1 MLASLR
7 NIVQEVNSARSLG
20 EVLTIIVKEVRSA
33 MQAGV
38 CSVYLF
44 DESDQRYVLMATEGL
59 RQESIG
65 NVRLAMREGLVGLV
79 AAREEPL
86 NLENADKHPNFAYF
100 EETGES
106 PFHSFLGVPIIHH
119 RKVLGVLVLQ
129 QETQRRFESEE
140 EAFVVTV
147 CAQLSGAIAHA
158 EATGALRQLASTGG
172 DRLREALFRGIPS
185 SPGVGI
191 GRVVLVAPTADLN
204 TVPERFAADTPA
216 EIEVFRT
223 ALESAKD
230 DMRNLSKG
238 LEGKLSSEEIALFDI
253 YIRMLD
259 DHSLGGE
266 VIAAIVD
273 GQAAQSAW
281 SSVILKH
288 VRTFRKMDDPY
299 LRERAADVNDLG
311 RRVLGYLQRNE
322 KNTQPLPR
330 RIILVG
336 EDLSASALAD
346 IPIERLV
353 GIVSVKGSSN
363 SHMAIV
369 GRALGVPTVMGAVD
383 LPWTEMEG
391 HELIIDGFS
400 GDVIS
405 RATRRMRR
413 AYLHRQRQET
423 LLAKDLERLRDI
435 PCVTPDGFPVALWI
449 NTGLRQDI
457 ALALKSSA
465 EGVGLYR
472 TEIPFFMRSS
482 FPTEDEQTEIYRE
495 QLQAFA
501 PNPVTMRTLDIGG
514 DKALPYFPIEEENP
528 FLGWRGIRIS
538 LDHPEIFLIQI
549 RAMLRAS
556 EGLNNLRIML
566 PMISSV
572 PELDRAMEL
581 IDRAYREL
589 MQEEGYNLEKPAIG
603 AMIEVPAAVY
613 QVKEIGR
620 RVDFL
625 SVGTNDLTQYLL
637 AVDRNNPR
645 VADLYHSLHPAV
657 LRALKSII
665 EQADAVNCQISVC
678 GEMAGDPLAVVILM
692 GLGYDHLSMS
702 ANSLLKVKS
711 MLSQVSKAEAQSLAK
726 RALRMSDAGSVTLL
740 LSDALSR
747 PELVKLYR
755 PAELDEKAG
764 FSDSSS
770 SPKPIK

>member
-7 NIVQEVNSARSLG
+7 NIVQEVNSARNLG
-20 EVLTIIVKEVRSA
+20 QVLSIIVKEVSTA

-44 DESDQRYVLMATEGL
+44 DESDQRYVLMASKGL
-59 RQESIG
+59 RGESIG
-65 NVRLAMREGLVGLV
+65 KVRLAMREGLVGLV

-129 QETQRRFESEE
+129 EESQRKFGDEE

-158 EATGALRQLASTGG
+158 EATGALRQLASAGRG
-172 DRLREALFRGIPS
+172 KSREALFRGIPS

-191 GRVVLVAPTADLN
+191 GRVVLVSDTADLAA
-204 TVPERFAADTPA
+204 VPERFIKDSSA
-216 EIEVFRT
+216 EIEIFRT
-223 ALESAKD
+223 ALESAKK
-230 DMRNLSKG
+230 DMRNLGEG
-238 LEGKLSSEEIALFDI
+238 LESKLSSEEMALFEV

-259 DHSLGGE
+259 DRSLGGE
-266 VIAAIVD
+266 VIAAIIA

-288 VRTFRKMDDPY
+288 VRTFQKMDDPY

-311 RRVLGYLQRNE
+311 KRVLGYLQRNQ
-322 KNTQPLPR
+322 KKSLPLPR

-346 IPIERLV
+346 IPVSRLV

-383 LPWTEMEG
+383 LPWAEMEG

-405 RATRRMRR
+405 RASRSMRR
-413 AYLHRQRQET
+413 VYLERQREEKQ
-423 LLAKDLERLRDI
+423 LAKDLEKLRDI
-435 PCVTPDGFPVALWI
+435 PCVTPDGVPLSLWM

-457 ALALKSSA
+457 AIALKSSA
-465 EGVGLYR
+465 QGVGLYR
-472 TEIPFFMRSS
+472 TEIPFLMRSS
-482 FPTEDEQTEIYRE
+482 FPTEDEQTVIYRE
-495 QLQAFA
+495 QLQGFA
-501 PNPVTMRTLDIGG
+501 PQPVTMRTLDIGG
-514 DKALPYFPIEEENP
+514 DKDLPYFPIEEENP

-538 LDHPEIFLIQI
+538 LDHPEIFLAQI

-572 PELDRAMEL
+572 PELDRALEL
-581 IDRAYREL
+581 IDRAYNEL
-589 MQEEGYNLEKPAIG
+589 LQEEGYNIQRPQVG

-613 QVKEIGR
+613 QVKELGR

-645 VADLYHSLHPAV
+645 VANLYHALHPSV
-657 LRALKSII
+657 LRALKII
-665 EQADAVNCQISVC
+665 YEQATAVNCQISVC
-678 GEMAGDPLAVVILM
+678 GEVAGDPIGAVVLL
-692 GLGYDHLSMS
+692 GLGYENLSMS

-711 MLSQVSKAEAQSLAK
+711 MLNQVSKSEARILAK
-726 RALRMSDAGSVTLL
+726 RALRMSDASSVSVF
-740 LSDALSR
+740 LSDALNR
-747 PELVKLYR
+747 PELSKLYR
-755 PAELDEKAG
+755 PVLVDK
-764 FSDSSS
+764 S
-770 SPKPIK
+770 

>member
-1 MLASLR
+1 
-7 NIVQEVNSARSLG
+7 
-20 EVLTIIVKEVRSA
+20 
-33 MQAGV
+33 
-38 CSVYLF
+38 
-44 DESDQRYVLMATEGL
+44 
-59 RQESIG
+59 
-65 NVRLAMREGLVGLV
+65 MREGLVGMV
-79 AAREEPL
+79 AAREELL

-106 PFHSFLGVPIIHH
+106 PYHSFLGVPIIHH

-129 QETQRRFESEE
+129 QETLRKFGDEE

-158 EATGALRQLASTGG
+158 EATGALRKLASAGRG
-172 DRLREALFRGIPS
+172 KSREALFRGIPS

-191 GRVVLVAPTADLN
+191 GRVVLVSDRADLAS
-204 TVPERFAADTPA
+204 VPERFVEDSAA
-216 EIEVFRT
+216 EIEIFRT
-223 ALESAKD
+223 ALKSAKE
-230 DMRNLSKG
+230 DMRNLGEG
-238 LEGKLSSEEIALFDI
+238 LESKLSSEEMALFEV

-259 DHSLGGE
+259 DRSLGGE
-266 VIAAIVD
+266 VIAAIIA

-288 VRTFRKMDDPY
+288 VRTFQKMDDPY

-311 RRVLGYLQRNE
+311 KRVLGYLQRNQ
-322 KNTQPLPR
+322 KKSLPLPR

-346 IPIERLV
+346 IPVSQLV

-383 LPWTEMEG
+383 LPWAELEG

-405 RATRRMRR
+405 RASRSMRR
-413 AYLHRQRQET
+413 LYVQRQREERQ
-423 LLAKDLERLRDI
+423 LAKDLEKLRDI
-435 PCVTPDGFPVALWI
+435 PCVTPDGVPLSLWM

-457 ALALKSSA
+457 AISLKSSA

-472 TEIPFFMRSS
+472 TEIPFLMRSS
-482 FPTEDEQTEIYRE
+482 FPTEDEQTAIYRE

-501 PNPVTMRTLDIGG
+501 PKPVTMRTLDIGG
-514 DKALPYFPIEEENP
+514 DKDLPYFPIEEENP

-538 LDHPEIFLIQI
+538 LDHPEIFLAQI

-572 PELDRAMEL
+572 PELDRALEL
-581 IDRAYREL
+581 IDRAYDEL
-589 MQEEGYNLEKPAIG
+589 LEEEGYSIQRPEVG

-613 QVKEIGR
+613 QVKELGR
-620 RVDFL
+620 RVNFL

-645 VADLYHSLHPAV
+645 VANLYHAMHPSV
-657 LRALKSII
+657 LRALKII
-665 EQADAVNCQISVC
+665 HEQATAVNCQISVC
-678 GEMAGDPLAVVILM
+678 GEVAGDPLGAVVLL
-692 GLGYDHLSMS
+692 GLGYENLSMS

-711 MLSQVSKAEAQSLAK
+711 MLNQVSKTEARTLAK
-726 RALRMSDAGSVTLL
+726 RALRMSDAGSVSVF
-740 LSDALSR
+740 LSDTLNR
-747 PELVKLYR
+747 PELSKLYR
-755 PAELDEKAG
+755 PVLMEK
-764 FSDSSS
+764 S
-770 SPKPIK
+770 

>member
-7 NIVQEVNSARSLG
+7 NIVQEVNSARSLS
-20 EVLTIIVKEVRSA
+20 EVLTIIVREVREA

-65 NVRLAMREGLVGLV
+65 KVRLAMREGLVGLV

-86 NLENADKHPNFAYF
+86 NLEDADKHPNFAYF

-106 PFHSFLGVPIIHH
+106 PYHSFLGVPIIHH

-129 QETQRRFESEE
+129 QETRRRFEGEE

-158 EATGALRQLASTGG
+158 EATGALRKLASAGRG
-172 DRLREALFRGIPS
+172 KSRESTFRGIPS

-191 GRVVLVAPTADLN
+191 GRVVMVSSNVDLN
-204 TVPERFAADTPA
+204 SVPERFSTDTA
-216 EIEVFRT
+216 GEIEIFRT
-223 ALESAKD
+223 ALESAKR
-230 DMRNLSKG
+230 DMRNLGEG

-311 RRVLGYLQRNE
+311 LRVLGYLQRNE
-322 KNTQPLPR
+322 KNTQSLPR
-330 RIILVG
+330 RIVLVG
-336 EDLSASALAD
+336 EDLSASVLAD
-346 IPIERLV
+346 IPINRLV
-353 GIVSVKGSSN
+353 GIVSIKGSSN

-369 GRALGVPTVMGAVD
+369 GRALGVPTVMGAVE
-383 LPWTEMEG
+383 LPWIELEG
-391 HELIIDGFS
+391 HELIVDGFS

-405 RATRRMRR
+405 SASRSTRR
-413 AYLHRQRQET
+413 AYLQRQREEKQ
-423 LLAKDLERLRDI
+423 LSRDLEKLRDV
-435 PCVTPDGFPVALWI
+435 PCVTPDGMPIALWI

-457 ALALKSSA
+457 ALRLKSSA

-472 TEIPFFMRSS
+472 TEIPFLMRSS

-514 DKALPYFPIEEENP
+514 DKDLPYFPIEEENP

-538 LDHPEIFLIQI
+538 LDHPEIFLAQI

-572 PELDRAMEL
+572 PELDRALEL

-589 MQEEGYNLEKPAIG
+589 QQEEGYMLEKPRVG

-613 QVKEIGR
+613 QVKELGR

-645 VADLYHSLHPAV
+645 VASLYHSLHPAV
-657 LRALKSII
+657 LRALKSICD
-665 EQADAVNCQISVC
+665 QARSVNCQISVC
-678 GEMAGDPLAVVILM
+678 GEMAGDPLSAVMLL

-711 MLSQVSKAEAQSLAK
+711 MLNQVSKIEAGNLAK
-726 RALRMSDAGSVTLL
+726 RALRMSDSGSVSQLL
-740 LSDALSR
+740 ADALSR
-747 PELVKLYR
+747 PELSKLYR
-755 PAELDEKAG
+755 PVEISAG
-764 FSDSSS
+764 PSVALKS
-770 SPKPIK
+770 

>member
-20 EVLTIIVKEVRSA
+20 QVLSIIVKEVRSA

-44 DESDQRYVLMATEGL
+44 DESDQRYVLMASEGL
-59 RQESIG
+59 RSEAIG
-65 NVRLAMREGLVGLV
+65 KVRLAMREGLVGLV
-79 AAREEPL
+79 AAKEEPL

-106 PFHSFLGVPIIHH
+106 PYHSFLGVPIIHH

-129 QETQRRFESEE
+129 QETLRKFGDEE

-158 EATGALRQLASTGG
+158 EATGALRKLASAGRG
-172 DRLREALFRGIPS
+172 KSREAMFRGIPS

-191 GRVVLVAPTADLN
+191 GRVVLVSDTADLAS
-204 TVPERFAADTPA
+204 VPERFAEDSAA
-216 EIEVFRT
+216 EIEIFRT
-223 ALESAKD
+223 ALKSAKE
-230 DMRNLSKG
+230 DMRNLGEG
-238 LEGKLSSEEIALFDI
+238 LESKLSSEEMALFEV

-259 DHSLGGE
+259 DRSLGGE
-266 VIAAIVD
+266 VIAAIIA

-288 VRTFRKMDDPY
+288 VRTFQKMDDPY

-311 RRVLGYLQRNE
+311 KRVLGYLQRNE
-322 KNTQPLPR
+322 KKSLPLPR

-346 IPIERLV
+346 IPVSQLV

-383 LPWTEMEG
+383 LPWAELEG

-405 RATRRMRR
+405 RASRSMRR
-413 AYLHRQRQET
+413 LYVQRQREERQ
-423 LLAKDLERLRDI
+423 LAKDLEKLRDI
-435 PCVTPDGFPVALWI
+435 PCITPDGVTLSLWM

-457 ALALKSSA
+457 AVSLKSSA

-472 TEIPFFMRSS
+472 TEIPFLMRSS
-482 FPTEDEQTEIYRE
+482 FPTEDEQTVIYRE

-501 PNPVTMRTLDIGG
+501 PKPVTMRTLDIGG
-514 DKALPYFPIEEENP
+514 DKDLPYFPIEEENP

-538 LDHPEIFLIQI
+538 LDHPEIFLAQI

-572 PELDRAMEL
+572 PELDRALEL
-581 IDRAYREL
+581 IDRAYDEL
-589 MQEEGYNLEKPAIG
+589 LQEEGYSIKRPEIG

-613 QVKEIGR
+613 QVKELGR
-620 RVDFL
+620 RVNFL

-645 VADLYHSLHPAV
+645 VANLYNTLHPSV
-657 LRALKSII
+657 LRALKII
-665 EQADAVNCQISVC
+665 HEQATSVNCQISVC
-678 GEMAGDPLAVVILM
+678 GEVAGDPLGAVVLL
-692 GLGYDHLSMS
+692 GLGYDNLSMS
-702 ANSLLKVKS
+702 ANGLLKVKS
-711 MLSQVSKAEAQSLAK
+711 MLNQVSKAEARALAK
-726 RALRMSDAGSVTLL
+726 RALRMSDAATVSVF
-740 LSDALSR
+740 LSDALNR
-747 PELVKLYR
+747 PELSKLYR
-755 PAELDEKAG
+755 PVQIEK
-764 FSDSSS
+764 S
-770 SPKPIK
+770 

>member
-20 EVLTIIVKEVRSA
+20 QVLSIIVKEVRAA

-44 DESDQRYVLMATEGL
+44 DESDQRYVLMASEGL
-59 RQESIG
+59 RSEAIG
-65 NVRLAMREGLVGLV
+65 KVRLAMREGLVGLV
-79 AAREEPL
+79 AVKEEPL

-106 PFHSFLGVPIIHH
+106 PYHSFLGVPIIHH

-129 QETQRRFESEE
+129 QETLRKFGDEE

-158 EATGALRQLASTGG
+158 EATGALRQLASAGRG
-172 DRLREALFRGIPS
+172 KSREAVFRGIPS

-191 GRVVLVAPTADLN
+191 GRVVLVSDTADLAS
-204 TVPERFAADTPA
+204 VPERFAEDTSA
-216 EIEVFRT
+216 EIEIFRT
-223 ALESAKD
+223 ALKSAKQ
-230 DMRNLSKG
+230 DMRNLGEG
-238 LEGKLSSEEIALFDI
+238 LESKLSSEEMALFEV

-259 DHSLGGE
+259 DRSLGGE
-266 VIAAIVD
+266 VIAAIIA

-288 VRTFRKMDDPY
+288 VRTFQKMDDPY

-311 RRVLGYLQRNE
+311 KRVLGYLQRNQ
-322 KNTQPLPR
+322 KKSLPLPR

-346 IPIERLV
+346 IPVSQLV

-383 LPWTEMEG
+383 LPWAELEG

-405 RATRRMRR
+405 RASRAMRR
-413 AYLHRQRQET
+413 VYVQRQREERQ
-423 LLAKDLERLRDI
+423 LAKDLEKLRDI
-435 PCVTPDGFPVALWI
+435 PCVTPDGIPLSLWM

-457 ALALKSSA
+457 SKALKSTT

-472 TEIPFFMRSS
+472 TEIPFLMRSS
-482 FPTEDEQTEIYRE
+482 FPTEDEQTVIYRE

-501 PNPVTMRTLDIGG
+501 PKPVTMRTLDIGG
-514 DKALPYFPIEEENP
+514 DKDLPYFPIEEENP

-538 LDHPEIFLIQI
+538 LDHPEIFLAQI

-572 PELDRAMEL
+572 PELDRALEL
-581 IDRAYREL
+581 IDRAYDEL
-589 MQEEGYNLEKPAIG
+589 LQEEGYSIQRPQVG

-613 QVKEIGR
+613 QVKELGR
-620 RVDFL
+620 RVNFL

-645 VADLYHSLHPAV
+645 VANLYHALHPSV
-657 LRALKSII
+657 LRALKII
-665 EQADAVNCQISVC
+665 HEQATSVNCQISVC
-678 GEMAGDPLAVVILM
+678 GEVAGDPLGAVVLL
-692 GLGYDHLSMS
+692 GLGYENLSMS

-711 MLSQVSKAEAQSLAK
+711 MLNQVSKSEARTLAK
-726 RALRMSDAGSVTLL
+726 RALRMSDASSVSVF
-740 LSDALSR
+740 LSDALNR
-747 PELVKLYR
+747 PELSKLYR
-755 PAELDEKAG
+755 PVLVEKA
-764 FSDSSS
+764 
-770 SPKPIK
+770 

>member
-20 EVLTIIVKEVRSA
+20 QVLSIIVKEVRSA

-44 DESDQRYVLMATEGL
+44 DESDQRYVLMASEGL
-59 RQESIG
+59 RSESIG
-65 NVRLAMREGLVGLV
+65 KVRLAMREGLVGLV
-79 AAREEPL
+79 AAKEEPL

-106 PFHSFLGVPIIHH
+106 PYHSFLGVPIIHH

-129 QETQRRFESEE
+129 QETLRKFGGEE

-158 EATGALRQLASTGG
+158 EATGALRQLASAGRG
-172 DRLREALFRGIPS
+172 KSREALFRGIPS

-191 GRVVLVAPTADLN
+191 GRVVLVSDTADLAS
-204 TVPERFAADTPA
+204 VPERFATDTAA
-216 EIEVFRT
+216 EIEIFRT
-223 ALESAKD
+223 ALKSAKE
-230 DMRNLSKG
+230 DMRNLGEG
-238 LEGKLSSEEIALFDI
+238 LESKLSSEEMALFEV

-266 VIAAIVD
+266 VIAAIIA

-288 VRTFRKMDDPY
+288 VRTFQKMDDPY

-311 RRVLGYLQRNE
+311 KRVLGYLQRNE
-322 KNTQPLPR
+322 KKSLPLPR

-346 IPIERLV
+346 IPVNQLV

-383 LPWTEMEG
+383 LPWAELEG

-405 RATRRMRR
+405 RASRTMRR
-413 AYLHRQRQET
+413 VYLQRQREEKQ
-423 LLAKDLERLRDI
+423 LAKDLEKLRDI
-435 PCVTPDGFPVALWI
+435 PCVTPDGVPLSLWM

-457 ALALKSSA
+457 AVSLKSSA

-472 TEIPFFMRSS
+472 TEIPFLMRSS
-482 FPTEDEQTEIYRE
+482 FPTEDEQTVIYRE

-501 PNPVTMRTLDIGG
+501 PKPVTMRTLDIGG
-514 DKALPYFPIEEENP
+514 DKDLPYFPIEEENP

-538 LDHPEIFLIQI
+538 LDHPEIFLAQI

-572 PELDRAMEL
+572 PELDRALEL
-581 IDRAYREL
+581 IDRAYDEL
-589 MQEEGYNLEKPAIG
+589 LQEEGYSIQRPEVG

-613 QVKEIGR
+613 QVKELGR

-645 VADLYHSLHPAV
+645 VANLYHALHPSV
-657 LRALKSII
+657 LRALKII
-665 EQADAVNCQISVC
+665 HEQATSVNCQISVC
-678 GEMAGDPLAVVILM
+678 GEVAGDPLGAVVLL
-692 GLGYDHLSMS
+692 GLGYENLSMS

-711 MLSQVSKAEAQSLAK
+711 MLNQVPKSEARTLAK
-726 RALRMSDAGSVTLL
+726 RALRMSDASSVSVFLT
-740 LSDALSR
+740 DALSR
-747 PELVKLYR
+747 PELSKLYR
-755 PAELDEKAG
+755 PVMVEKA
-764 FSDSSS
+764 
-770 SPKPIK
+770 

>member
-20 EVLTIIVKEVRSA
+20 QVLSIIVKEVRSA

-44 DESDQRYVLMATEGL
+44 DESDQRYVLMASEGL
-59 RQESIG
+59 RSESIG
-65 NVRLAMREGLVGLV
+65 KVRLAMREGLVGLV
-79 AAREEPL
+79 AAKEEPL

-106 PFHSFLGVPIIHH
+106 PYHSFLGVPIIHH

-129 QETQRRFESEE
+129 QETLRKFGDEE

-158 EATGALRQLASTGG
+158 EATGALRQLASAGRG
-172 DRLREALFRGIPS
+172 KSREAVFRGIPS

-191 GRVVLVAPTADLN
+191 GRVVLVSDTADLAS
-204 TVPERFAADTPA
+204 VPERFAEDTSA
-216 EIEVFRT
+216 EIEIFRT
-223 ALESAKD
+223 ALKSAKQ
-230 DMRNLSKG
+230 DMRNLGEG
-238 LEGKLSSEEIALFDI
+238 LESKLSSEEMALFEV

-259 DHSLGGE
+259 DRSLGGE
-266 VIAAIVD
+266 VIAAIIA

-288 VRTFRKMDDPY
+288 VRTFQKMDDPY

-311 RRVLGYLQRNE
+311 KRVLGYLQRNE
-322 KNTQPLPR
+322 KKSVPLPR

-346 IPIERLV
+346 IPVSQLV

-383 LPWTEMEG
+383 LPWAELEG

-405 RATRRMRR
+405 RASRTMRR
-413 AYLHRQRQET
+413 VYVQRQREERQ
-423 LLAKDLERLRDI
+423 LAKDLEKLRDI
-435 PCVTPDGFPVALWI
+435 PCVTPDGVPLSLWM

-457 ALALKSSA
+457 AKALKSST

-472 TEIPFFMRSS
+472 TEIPFLMRSS
-482 FPTEDEQTEIYRE
+482 FPTEDEQTVIYRE
-495 QLQAFA
+495 QLRAFA
-501 PNPVTMRTLDIGG
+501 PKPVTMRTLDIGG
-514 DKALPYFPIEEENP
+514 DKDLPYFPIEEENP

-538 LDHPEIFLIQI
+538 LDHPEIFLAQI

-572 PELDRAMEL
+572 PELDRALEL
-581 IDRAYREL
+581 IDRAYDEL
-589 MQEEGYNLEKPAIG
+589 LQEEGYSIQRPQVG

-613 QVKEIGR
+613 QVKELGR
-620 RVDFL
+620 RVNFL

-645 VADLYHSLHPAV
+645 VANLYHALHPSV
-657 LRALKSII
+657 LRALKII
-665 EQADAVNCQISVC
+665 HDQATSVNCQISVC
-678 GEMAGDPLAVVILM
+678 GEVAGDPLGAVVLL
-692 GLGYDHLSMS
+692 GLGYENLSMS

-711 MLSQVSKAEAQSLAK
+711 MLNQVSKSEARTLAK
-726 RALRMSDAGSVTLL
+726 RALRMSDTSSVSLF
-740 LSDALSR
+740 LSDALNR
-747 PELVKLYR
+747 PELSKLYR
-755 PAELDEKAG
+755 PVLVEKA
-764 FSDSSS
+764 
-770 SPKPIK
+770 